1 MDQVAAHAPLV
12 GYFTLIAGLCALL
25 APQLRPTSPTSAPS
39 ALFGSLAALSLA
51 TTWTYM
57 FKYFAWSKQDAE
69 VSHLENGW
77 RQKVYFM
84 KHGTSF
90 APRQTSGGG
99 RRHQIKHIWAF
110 MLLGQVVAV
119 SFAQNLFFVA
129 LESQKRRGIR
139 IGNNYRAAD
148 HSMLICVALALGAVG
163 IVPATLNSKAFLAN
177 LLFMHA
183 VLFVPMI
190 KEPHRIRKSGISV
203 GWLLASSAALS
214 FAARIPTLSALTSQ
228 LGLASPAL
236 FDTQLYKAMYQTLFS
251 HPAQSSISFDVV
263 FATLSFAVWMMY
275 DTASYPLAGC
285 KHWAGTLLLVTI
297 MPAVGVA
304 AIRDRKKKWQQCRA
318 QTETRKAWIA
328 LAALCTV
335 PLSSTSEEA
344 IRDVLTCLDASPA
357 SASVLI
363 SRSRG
368 GNAAENAAQPSYPNP
383 NVQGNPYIYLA
394 VYSSVPVYEMMVRG
408 IGVMRRRSDSYLNAT
423 QILKVAGVEKG
434 QRTKILEKDIAMGV
448 HEKVQGGYGRYQGT
462 WIPFERAVELANS
475 FGVSHL
481 LAPLF
486 DYTAPPPP
494 VSLADGQAA
503 PALNRYA
510 PAGSHVA
517 QGEDHSAS
525 AILDK
530 AREQGLLT
538 DAVEEPARKRSRA
551 SSVREPFKRPRLDS
565 TNGFAA
571 PMPAQPAT
579 GDALKLRRSSQRMS
593 AGSDGTTPYDQTK
606 AALKSVFSIEPES
619 PSVVPDLSLSLPAG
633 IDVDTPID
641 DNMHTALHWAA
652 ALARVTIAKA
662 LVNYGADIFRGNNV
676 GETPLIRAVLVTNN
690 SDQDSF
696 GRLLQ
701 VLGPSLRTVDDS
713 GRSVLHHAALVAG
726 VKGRAS
732 SARYYMETVL
742 EYIAQQQHGHF
753 KDIVDAQDAHG
764 DTALNIAARV
774 GNRSLVR
781 LLLDVGADKTKANKL
796 GLRAGDF
803 GVEVDE
809 LAVTAGEEAVD
820 DVRGTAASSAP
831 LRQSSE
837 LLTSL
842 QDMFSSIKS
851 DFEAE
856 VDRKNESL
864 ENIRKQLRTATKQLA
879 DQRQVVDKLRESVAQ
894 VDKQHQRISNLER
907 AIADEDRFDWT
918 GRTEIDGSPASQLA
932 GPGFQYRGPTSTL
945 INLPADISIEF
956 DADPSGP
963 AEGSPNAL
971 VHLLRLQGWYERV
984 VDLLDQRVKRL
995 NGGEAE
1001 LEAKLQKVV
1010 AKCSGVEVDQVET
1023 MLDGLVTAL
1032 ESDGN
1037 AIDMTRVVS
1046 FLSRVKDGSL
1056 AQQA

>member
-1 MDQVAAHAPLV
+1 MA
-12 GYFTLIAGLCALL
+12 
-25 APQLRPTSPTSAPS
+25 
-39 ALFGSLAALSLA
+39 
-51 TTWTYM
+51 M
-57 FKYFAWSKQDAE
+57 
-69 VSHLENGW
+69 
-77 RQKVYFM
+77 
-84 KHGTSF
+84 
-90 APRQTSGGG
+90 
-99 RRHQIKHIWAF
+99 
-110 MLLGQVVAV
+110 
-119 SFAQNLFFVA
+119 AQNG
-129 LESQKRRGIR
+129 SGS
-139 IGNNYRAAD
+139 RASNAPD
-148 HSMLICVALALGAVG
+148 
-163 IVPATLNSKAFLAN
+163 
-177 LLFMHA
+177 
-183 VLFVPMI
+183 
-190 KEPHRIRKSGISV
+190 
-203 GWLLASSAALS
+203 SS
-214 FAARIPTLSALTSQ
+214 
-228 LGLASPAL
+228 
-236 FDTQLYKAMYQTLFS
+236 
-251 HPAQSSISFDVV
+251 
-263 FATLSFAVWMMY
+263 
-275 DTASYPLAGC
+275 
-285 KHWAGTLLLVTI
+285 
-297 MPAVGVA
+297 
-304 AIRDRKKKWQQCRA
+304 
-318 QTETRKAWIA
+318 
-328 LAALCTV
+328 
-335 PLSSTSEEA
+335 
-344 IRDVLTCLDASPA
+344 
-357 SASVLI
+357 
-363 SRSRG
+363 
-368 GNAAENAAQPSYPNP
+368 AQPSYPNP

-434 QRTKILEKDIAMGV
+434 QRTKILEKDITLGV

-494 VSLADGQAA
+494 VSLANGQPA
-503 PALNRYA
+503 PTLNRYA
-510 PAGSHVA
+510 PTGTSAAA
-517 QGEDHSAS
+517 QAEGHSAS
-525 AILDK
+525 TILNK
-530 AREQGLLT
+530 AREPDLLT
-538 DAVEEPARKRSRA
+538 DGAHELARKRSRA
-551 SSVREPFKRPRLDS
+551 SNTQEPFKRPRLDS

-571 PMPAQPAT
+571 PTPVQPAAN
-579 GDALKLRRSSQRMS
+579 GDTLKLRRSSHRTS
-593 AGSDGTTPYDQTK
+593 TGSDALNPYEQTK

-619 PSVVPDLSLSLPAG
+619 SSAVPDLSLSLPAG

-652 ALARVTIAKA
+652 ALARVTIARA
-662 LVNYGADIFRGNNV
+662 LVNFGADIYRGNNV

-732 SARYYMETVL
+732 SARYYMETVF
-742 EYIAQQQHGHF
+742 EYIAQHQAGHF
-753 KDIVDAQDAHG
+753 QDVVDAQDAHG

-796 GLRAGDF
+796 GLRPGDF
-803 GVEVDE
+803 GVETEE

-820 DVRGTAASSAP
+820 DVRGTAAASLP

-842 QDMFSSIKS
+842 QEMFGSIKT
-851 DFEAE
+851 DFESE
-856 VDRKNESL
+856 VKRKNDSL
-864 ENIRKQLRTATKQLA
+864 EVVREQLRADTKRLA
-879 DQRQVVDKLRESVAQ
+879 DERQTVDKLREKAVE
-894 VDKQHQRISNLER
+894 VDKQHQRIANLER

-956 DADPSGP
+956 DADPAGP
-963 AEGSPNAL
+963 AEGAPNAL

-984 VDLLDQRVKRL
+984 CELLEQRVKKMD
-995 NGGEAE
+995 GGEAD

-1010 AKCSGVEVDQVET
+1010 AKCSGIEVDQVET
-1023 MLDGLVTAL
+1023 MLDGLLAAL

-1037 AIDMTRVVS
+1037 AIDMTRVAS

-1056 AQQA
+1056 AQPA